1 MTFKIE
7 QIPVGKMANFTYL
20 IIDNEEKEIAIVDPS
35 WDLEKIFA
43 IINKNQYTVTYI
55 INTHSHFDHVLG
67 NDQIIAVTKCKVIQ
81 HENSLEK
88 HDISVND
95 GDKFMIGKTIVQVL
109 FTPGHSK
116 DSICLIVD
124 SKIII
129 TGDTLFVGNCGRTDL
144 PGSDPEE
151 MYNSLFEK
159 IIKLDNNMVIY
170 PGHNYGYKPIST
182 LEEEKKNNYVLVP
195 RSKNEFIKFI
205 THGGIIIW

>member
-1 MTFKIE
+1 MTFKIA
-7 QIPVGKMANFTYL
+7 QIPVGQMANFSYL
-20 IIDNEEKEIAIVDPS
+20 IIDDGEEKETAIIDPS
-35 WDLEKIFA
+35 WDLEKILE
-43 IINKNQYTVTYI
+43 IIKKNNYKVKYI

-67 NDQIIAVTKCKVIQ
+67 NDQIVAITKCKVIQ
-81 HENSLEK
+81 HKNSKEK

-95 GDKFMIGKTIVQVL
+95 GDELKIGKIHLKVL

-116 DSICLIVD
+116 DSICLILD

-159 IIKLDNNMVIY
+159 IYNLDDNLIVY

-182 LEEEKKNNYVLVP
+182 IGEEKKTNYVLVP
-195 RSKNEFIKFI
+195 RTKEQFIKFM
-205 THGGIIIW
+205 TGEDF

>member
-7 QIPVGKMANFTYL
+7 QILVGQMANFSYL
-20 IIDNEEKEIAIVDPS
+20 ITDDGEEKETAIIDPS
-35 WDLEKIFA
+35 WDLEKILE
-43 IINKNQYTVTYI
+43 IIKKNGYHVKYI
-55 INTHSHFDHVLG
+55 INAHSHFDHVLG
-67 NDQIIAVTKCKVIQ
+67 NDHSVAITKCKVIQ
-81 HENSLEK
+81 HQNSKEK

-95 GDKFMIGKTIVQVL
+95 GDELKIGKTLLKVL

-159 IIKLDNNMVIY
+159 ILKLDDNLVVY

-182 LEEEKKNNYVLVP
+182 IGEEKENNYVLVP
-195 RSKNEFIKFI
+195 RTKEHFIKFM
-205 THGGIIIW
+205 TGEE

>member
-7 QIPVGKMANFTYL
+7 QIPVGQMANFSYL
-20 IIDNEEKEIAIVDPS
+20 IIDDGEEKETAIIDPS
-35 WDLEKIFA
+35 WNLEKVLD
-43 IINKNQYTVTYI
+43 IIKKNRYHVKYV

-67 NDQIIAVTKCKVIQ
+67 NDQIVAITKCKVIQ
-81 HENSLEK
+81 HQNSKEK

-95 GDKFMIGKTIVQVL
+95 GDELKIGKTLLKVL

-159 IIKLDNNMVIY
+159 ILNLDDDLVVY

-182 LEEEKKNNYVLVP
+182 IREEKKNNYVLIP
-195 RSKNEFIKFI
+195 RTKEHFIKFM
-205 THGGIIIW
+205 TGEE

>member
-20 IIDNEEKEIAIVDPS
+20 IIDNEEKETAIIDPS
-35 WDLEKIFA
+35 WDLEKIFE
-43 IINKNQYTVTYI
+43 IIEKNEYKIKYI

-67 NDQIIAVTKCKVIQ
+67 NDQIVDITKCKVIQ
-81 HENSLEK
+81 HKNSKEK

-95 GDKFMIGKTIVQVL
+95 GDEFKVGKTLIKVL

-116 DSICLIVD
+116 DSICLLVD

-129 TGDTLFVGNCGRTDL
+129 TGDTLFIGNCGRTDL

-159 IIKLDNNMVIY
+159 ILNLDNNLVVY
-170 PGHNYGYKPIST
+170 PGHNYGYKSIST
-182 LEEEKKNNYVLVP
+182 IGEEKKNNYVLFP
-195 RSKNEFIKFI
+195 RSKEQFIKFM
-205 THGGIIIW
+205 TGEE

>member
-7 QIPVGKMANFTYL
+7 QISVGQMSNFSYL
-20 IIDNEEKEIAIVDPS
+20 IIDNEEKETAIIDPS
-35 WDLEKIFA
+35 WDLEKILE
-43 IINKNQYTVTYI
+43 IIKKNEYKVKYV
-55 INTHSHFDHVLG
+55 INTHSHFDHILG
-67 NDQIIAVTKCKVIQ
+67 NDQIVAITKCKVIQ
-81 HENSLEK
+81 HKNSKEK

-95 GDKFMIGKTIVQVL
+95 GDELKIGKTCLKVL

-151 MYNSLFEK
+151 MYKSLFEK
-159 IIKLDNNMVIY
+159 VYNLDDNLLVY
-170 PGHNYGYKPIST
+170 PGHNYGSKPIST
-182 LEEEKKNNYVLVP
+182 IGEEKKTNYVLVP
-195 RSKNEFIKFI
+195 RTKEQFIKFM
-205 THGGIIIW
+205 TGEDF

>member
-7 QIPVGKMANFTYL
+7 QIPVGQMANFSYL
-20 IIDNEEKEIAIVDPS
+20 ITDDGEEKETAIIDPS
-35 WDLEKIFA
+35 WDLEKILE
-43 IINKNQYTVTYI
+43 IIKKNGHHVKYI

-67 NDQIIAVTKCKVIQ
+67 NDQIVAITKCKVIQ
-81 HENSLEK
+81 HQNSKEK

-95 GDKFMIGKTIVQVL
+95 GDELKIGRTLLKVL

-159 IIKLDNNMVIY
+159 VLNLDDNLVVY
-170 PGHNYGYKPIST
+170 PGHNYGNKPIST
-182 LEEEKKNNYVLVP
+182 IGEEKKNNYVLVP
-195 RSKNEFIKFI
+195 RTKEQFIKLMI
-205 THGGIIIW
+205 GEE

>member
-1 MTFKIE
+1 MNYKIE

-20 IIDNEEKEIAIVDPS
+20 IIDNEEKETAIIDPS
-35 WDLEKIFA
+35 WDLEKIFE
-43 IINKNQYTVTYI
+43 IIKKNQYKIKYI
-55 INTHSHFDHVLG
+55 INTHSHYDHILG
-67 NDQIIAVTKCKVIQ
+67 NDQIVAITKCKVIQ
-81 HENSLEK
+81 HKNSKEK

-95 GDKFMIGKTIVQVL
+95 GDEFKVGKTLVKIL

-159 IIKLDNNMVIY
+159 ILNLDDNLVVY
-170 PGHNYGYKPIST
+170 PGHNYGYKSIST
-182 LEEEKKNNYVLVP
+182 IGEEKKNNYVLFP
-195 RSKNEFIKFI
+195 RPKEQFIKFM
-205 THGGIIIW
+205 TGEE

>member
-1 MTFKIE
+1 MNFKIE

-20 IIDNEEKEIAIVDPS
+20 VIDNEEKETAIIDPS
-35 WDLEKIFA
+35 WDLGKIFE
-43 IINKNQYTVTYI
+43 IIKKNQYKIKYI
-55 INTHSHFDHVLG
+55 INTHSHYDHILG
-67 NDQIIAVTKCKVIQ
+67 NDQIVAITKCKVIQ
-81 HENSLEK
+81 HKNSKEK

-95 GDKFMIGKTIVQVL
+95 GDEFKVGKTLVKIL

-159 IIKLDNNMVIY
+159 ILNLDDNMVVY
-170 PGHNYGYKPIST
+170 PGHNYGYKSIST
-182 LEEEKKNNYVLVP
+182 IEEEKKNNYVLFP
-195 RSKNEFIKFI
+195 RTKEQFIKFM
-205 THGGIIIW
+205 TGEE

>member
-7 QIPVGKMANFTYL
+7 QIRVGKMANFTYL
-20 IIDNEEKEIAIVDPS
+20 IIDNEEKETAIIDPS
-35 WDLEKIFA
+35 WDLEKIFE
-43 IINKNQYTVTYI
+43 IIKKNEYKIKYI
-55 INTHSHFDHVLG
+55 INTHSHYDHILG
-67 NDQIIAVTKCKVIQ
+67 NDQIVAITKCKVIQ
-81 HENSLEK
+81 HKNSKEK

-95 GDKFMIGKTIVQVL
+95 GDEIKVGKTLIKVL

-129 TGDTLFVGNCGRTDL
+129 TGDTLFIGNCGRTDL

-159 IIKLDNNMVIY
+159 ILNLDNNLVVY
-170 PGHNYGYKPIST
+170 PGHNYGYKSIST
-182 LEEEKKNNYVLVP
+182 IGEEKKNNYVLFP
-195 RSKNEFIKFI
+195 RSKEQFIKFM
-205 THGGIIIW
+205 TGEE